1 MKAIIIKKIPIRE
14 YDELVVCYT
23 KEEGKQAYQ
32 AKSILLPTSKQAGH
46 LDILNLVDFNLA
58 LGNGPVK
65 RGYGLPIITSAYC
78 LDPFRFMKASLR
90 AMMPAFFLVELFDK
104 AVMEGERDDKLWDFL
119 VSKLE
124 YLNSEANAIN
134 VKECLAGIHGE
145 ALEVL
150 GYTLRESIE
159 EITNRRFTS
168 LSSSFEI

>member
-1 MKAIIIKKIPIRE
+1 MRAVIIKKIPIRE
-14 YDELVVCYT
+14 YDELIVCYT

-32 AKSILLPTSKQAGH
+32 AKSVLLPTSKQAGH

-58 LGNGPVK
+58 LGNG
-65 RGYGLPIITSAYC
+65 YPIITSAYC
-78 LDPFRFMKASLR
+78 LNSFRLMKASLR

-124 YLNSEANAIN
+124 YLNSEANTIN

-150 GYTLRESIE
+150 GYGNKNDIE
-159 EITNRRFTS
+159 FETGRRFNS
-168 LSSSFEI
+168 LQFGQDML